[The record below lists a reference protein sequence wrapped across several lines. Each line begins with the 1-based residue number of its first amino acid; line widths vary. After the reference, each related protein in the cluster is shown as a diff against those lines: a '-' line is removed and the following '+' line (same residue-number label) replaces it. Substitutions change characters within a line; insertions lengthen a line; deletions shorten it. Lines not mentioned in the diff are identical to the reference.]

1 MIKRRRSGASAP
13 ILYAQ
18 ALCALALGV
27 LAASVARA
35 QAFPWS
41 DPGLDP
47 DRRAELVL
55 GRMTLDEKIALIH
68 GNFPRVM
75 KLGLP
80 PGVQSSAGFI
90 AGVPRLGLPDLRESD
105 ASLGVAAAGRKDD
118 DAAALPS
125 GMLLASTWN
134 PDIAFAGG
142 AMIGKETRQKG
153 FNILLDGGVNLTR
166 EPFNG
171 RNFEYLGEDPLL
183 AGTLDGAAIRGI
195 QSQHV
200 VSTAKHY
207 ALNDQETGR
216 GVVDVRI
223 GEAGMRE
230 SDLLAFEIAIQT
242 GRPGA
247 VMCAYNRIN
256 GVYACENPHTL
267 TDVLKTDW
275 GWKGWVMSDW
285 GAVHSLDAA
294 AAGLDQE
301 SGQELDRQVF
311 FDQPLREALVSG
323 KLPQARLDDMVRRIL
338 RSEFAIGLVDPL
350 PSSGALDTQ
359 ADAKVAQAE
368 AEAGIVL
375 LKNQDGVLPLAAAAR
390 RIAVIGGHADIGVL
404 SGGGSSQ
411 VIPRGSQVLP
421 RPPGAPEWVEGAVY
435 HPSAPLPA
443 IKARAKG
450 EVTFTTGDDLAAAIA
465 AAGDADVAVV
475 FVEQWASEAI
485 DVPIL
490 LSDAQEALIRA
501 VAAANP
507 RTVVVLEN
515 DGPVL
520 MPWIGQVKGVLEA
533 WYPGM
538 RGGEAIARILYGEV
552 DPSGRLPAT
561 IAADASQLVR
571 AAPAGS
577 NTVEKVGVAPGGEA
591 PFSVDYTEGSS
602 IGYRWFAE
610 TGFKPLF
617 PFGYGLS
624 YTRFRYGAL
633 TLSGGKAMTASLAV
647 TNTGAREGVETVQLY
662 LAKGPERGQ
671 RRLLGWAQVK
681 LKPGETRTVQITAEP
696 RLLANWDD
704 KAHGWRL
711 AGGRY
716 EVFAGPNSETAASP
730 GAVEM
735 LPASLAP

>member
-1 MIKRRRSGASAP
+1 MTDPKLWGVS
-13 ILYAQ
+13 
-18 ALCALALGV
+18 ALALG
-27 LAASVARA
+27 LALTAAPASA
-35 QAFPWS
+35 QTFPWS
-41 DPGLDP
+41 DPGLGP

-55 GRMTLDEKIALIH
+55 GQMTLDEKIALIH
-68 GNFPRVM
+68 GDFPRVM
-75 KLGLP
+75 KGGPP
-80 PGVQSSAGFI
+80 PGVASSAGYV

-105 ASLGVAAAGRKDD
+105 ASLGVATAGRKDD
-118 DAAALPS
+118 DSAALPS

-134 PDIAFAGG
+134 PEIAFAGG
-142 AMIGKETRQKG
+142 SMIGKETRQKG

-183 AGTLDGAAIRGI
+183 AGVLDGAAIRGI

-207 ALNDQETGR
+207 VLNDQETGR
-216 GVVDVRI
+216 GVVDARI
-223 GEAGMRE
+223 AEAGLRE
-230 SDLLAFEIAIQT
+230 SDLLAFEIAIET
-242 GRPGA
+242 GKPGS
-247 VMCAYNRIN
+247 VMCAYNRVN
-256 GVYACENPHTL
+256 GIYACENQHTL

-285 GAVHSLDAA
+285 GAVHSLGAA

-301 SGQELDRQVF
+301 SGQQLDQQVF
-311 FDQPLREALVSG
+311 FDQPLRQALASG
-323 KLPQARLDDMVRRIL
+323 ALPLARLNDMVRRIL
-338 RSEFAIGLVDPL
+338 RSEFAMGLVDPQ
-350 PSSGALDTQ
+350 PSQGPLDTQ

-375 LKNQDGVLPLAAAAR
+375 LKNDGGVLPLAAAAR

-411 VIPRGSQVLP
+411 VIPLGSHVLP
-421 RPPGAPEWVEGAVY
+421 RPAGSPEWVEGVVY
-435 HPSAPLPA
+435 HPSAPLAA

-450 EVTFTTGDDLAAAIA
+450 AVTYDAGTDAAAA
-465 AAGDADVAVV
+465 AAAARNADVAVV

-485 DVPIL
+485 DVPIRL
-490 LSDAQEALIRA
+490 AADQEALIRA

-515 DGPVL
+515 GGPLL
-520 MPWIGQVKGVLEA
+520 MPWIGQVQGVVEA

-552 DPSGRLPAT
+552 NPSGRLPAT
-561 IAADASQLVR
+561 IAADAGQLVR
-571 AAPAGS
+571 AAPPGS
-577 NTVEKVGVAPGGEA
+577 NVQEKAGVAPGGEA
-591 PFSVDYTEGSS
+591 PFFVDYAEGSS

-610 TGFKPLF
+610 KGFKPLF

-662 LAKGPERGQ
+662 LKKGPERGQ

-681 LKPGETRTVQITAEP
+681 LEPGETKTVSINAEP
-696 RLLANWDD
+696 KLLANWDD

-711 AGGRY
+711 AAGRY
-716 EVFAGPNSETAASP
+716 DVFAGPDAETAASA

-735 LPASLAP
+735 QSAQLAP